1 MIKFIGVLVSIIVGI
16 FGVIFGSSQRKK
28 RKAAE
33 EQSKKLAAEL
43 ELKVQQSQTAA
54 VQEAAHAADIAELV
68 EADDSEIINRANS
81 LFGTETIGDKLR
93 TLRLDRGYSYANLS
107 KLSGIPVQK
116 LVWIEKDKGVTE
128 EIIGKLAKVYDL
140 SSEEEKTLLSMIKED
155 E

>member
-54 VQEAAHAADIAELV
+54 VQEAAHAADVAELV
-68 EADDSEIINRANS
+68 EADDSEIIDRANS
-81 LFGTETIGDKLR
+81 LFGTDDIGDKLR
-93 TLRLDRGYSYANLS
+93 DLRLDKGYSYSVLS
-107 KLSGIPVQK
+107 KLSGISAQK
-116 LVWIEKDKGVTE
+116 LVWIEKSKGVTE

-140 SSEEEKTLLSMIKED
+140 SSEEKKTLLSMIKEG